1 MAKKLNVF
9 KRKNNRVKMNSENE
23 NNTELKEENI
33 SESKEANQEVKNE
46 DQTQEAAEPIVE
58 KTELELAQ
66 EAALASNDKF
76 LRLYSEFDNFRKR
89 TAKEK
94 LDIIKSASEDVIK
107 NMLPIVDDFKRAMA
121 HNQEVDDAESIKQGF
136 ELIFNKLYKSLET
149 KGLKKIEAQGEVFN
163 ADIHEAI
170 TNIPAP
176 SEDLKG
182 KIVDVVEE
190 GYYLGDKIIRFPKV
204 VIGQ

>member
-1 MAKKLNVF
+1 MANKLKMFN
-9 KRKNNRVKMNSENE
+9 RNNNRGKMTSENE
-23 NNTELKEENI
+23 NNEEFKEENAT
-33 SESKEANQEVKNE
+33 EETAQNPEASQEENQEESAPV
-46 DQTQEAAEPIVE
+46 IE
-58 KTELELAQ
+58 KSELELAQ
-66 EAALASNDKF
+66 EAVLLANDKY

-94 LDIIKSASEDVIK
+94 LDTIKSASEDVIK

-121 HNQEVDDAESIKQGF
+121 HNLEVNDADAIKQGF
-136 ELIFNKLYKSLET
+136 ELIYNKLFNSLET
-149 KGLKKIEAQGEVFN
+149 KGLKKIEAMGEVFN

-170 TNIPAP
+170 TNIPAA
-176 SEDLKG
+176 SEDMKG
-182 KIVDVVEE
+182 KIMDVVEE

>member
-1 MAKKLNVF
+1 MANKLKMFN
-9 KRKNNRVKMNSENE
+9 RKNNRGKMTSENE
-23 NNTELKEENI
+23 NNEDLKEENVTEETTENTEN
-33 SESKEANQEVKNE
+33 SQEENQEESAPV
-46 DQTQEAAEPIVE
+46 IE
-58 KTELELAQ
+58 KSELELAQ
-66 EAALASNDKF
+66 EAVLVANDKY

-94 LDIIKSASEDVIK
+94 LDTIKSASEDVIK
-107 NMLPIVDDFKRAMA
+107 NMLPIVDDFKRAMV
-121 HNQEVDDAESIKQGF
+121 HNLEVNDADAIKQGF
-136 ELIFNKLYKSLET
+136 ELIYNKLFNSLET
-149 KGLKKIEAQGEVFN
+149 KGLKKIEAMGEVFN

-176 SEDLKG
+176 SEDMKG
-182 KIVDVVEE
+182 KIMDVVEE

>member
-1 MAKKLNVF
+1 MFN
-9 KRKNNRVKMNSENE
+9 RKNNRGKMNSENE
-23 NNTELKEENI
+23 NNEELKEENVAQETTNNEEKEENQD
-33 SESKEANQEVKNE
+33 ESAPVQQKS
-46 DQTQEAAEPIVE
+46 
-58 KTELELAQ
+58 ELELAQ
-66 EAALASNDKF
+66 EAVLVSNDKY

-94 LDIIKSASEDVIK
+94 LDTIKSASEDVIK

-121 HNQEVDDAESIKQGF
+121 HNQEVNDADAIKQGF
-136 ELIFNKLYKSLET
+136 ELIYNKLFKSLET
-149 KGLKKIEAQGEVFN
+149 KGLKKIDAMGEVFN

-170 TNIPAP
+170 TQIPAP
-176 SEDLKG
+176 EPELKG
-182 KIVDVVEE
+182 KVVDVVEE

>member
-1 MAKKLNVF
+1 MAKKLKVF
-9 KRKNNRVKMNSENE
+9 NRKNNRGKMNSENE
-23 NNTELKEENI
+23 NNEELKEENVA
-33 SESKEANQEVKNE
+33 EETTQNNEEVQEEVAPKKEKS
-46 DQTQEAAEPIVE
+46 
-58 KTELELAQ
+58 ELELAQ
-66 EAALASNDKF
+66 DSAAIANDKY

-94 LDIIKSASEDVIK
+94 LDTIKSASEDVIK

-121 HNQEVDDAESIKQGF
+121 HNQEVDDADSIKQGF
-136 ELIFNKLYKSLET
+136 ELIFNKLYKSLEA
-149 KGLKKIEAQGEVFN
+149 KGLKKIDAQGEVFN

-176 SEDLKG
+176 SEDMKG
-182 KIVDVVEE
+182 KVVDVVEE
-190 GYYLGDKIIRFPKV
+190 GYFLGDKIIRFPKV

>member
-1 MAKKLNVF
+1 MANKLKMFN
-9 KRKNNRVKMNSENE
+9 RNNNRGKMTSENE
-23 NNTELKEENI
+23 NNEEFKEENA
-33 SESKEANQEVKNE
+33 KEETAQNPEASQEENQEESAPV
-46 DQTQEAAEPIVE
+46 IE
-58 KTELELAQ
+58 KSELELAQ
-66 EAALASNDKF
+66 EAVLLANDKY

-94 LDIIKSASEDVIK
+94 LDTIKSASEDVIK

-121 HNQEVDDAESIKQGF
+121 HNLEVNDADAIKQGF
-136 ELIFNKLYKSLET
+136 ELIYNKLFNSLET
-149 KGLKKIEAQGEVFN
+149 KGLKKIEAMGEVFN

-170 TNIPAP
+170 TNIPAA
-176 SEDLKG
+176 SEDMKG
-182 KIVDVVEE
+182 KIMDVVEE

>member
-1 MAKKLNVF
+1 MFN
-9 KRKNNRVKMNSENE
+9 RKNKRGKMTSENE
-23 NNTELKEENI
+23 NNEELKQDNATEETTQNAEN
-33 SESKEANQEVKNE
+33 SQEE
-46 DQTQEAAEPIVE
+46 TQEESAPVE
-58 KTELELAQ
+58 EKSELELAQ
-66 EAALASNDKF
+66 EAVLIANDKY

-94 LDIIKSASEDVIK
+94 LDTIKSASEDVIK

-121 HNQEVDDAESIKQGF
+121 HNQEVNDADAIKQGF
-136 ELIFNKLYKSLET
+136 ELIYNKLFKSLEA
-149 KGLKKIEAQGEVFN
+149 KGLKKIDAMGEVFN

-176 SEDLKG
+176 SEDMKG
-182 KIVDVVEE
+182 KIMDVVEE

>member
-1 MAKKLNVF
+1 MANKLKMFN
-9 KRKNNRVKMNSENE
+9 RNNNRGKMTSENE
-23 NNTELKEENI
+23 NNEEFKEENAT
-33 SESKEANQEVKNE
+33 EETAQNPEASQEENQEESAPV
-46 DQTQEAAEPIVE
+46 IE
-58 KTELELAQ
+58 KSELELAQ
-66 EAALASNDKF
+66 EAVLVANDKY

-94 LDIIKSASEDVIK
+94 LDTIKSASEDVIK

-121 HNQEVDDAESIKQGF
+121 HNLEVNDADAIKQGF
-136 ELIFNKLYKSLET
+136 ELIYNKLFNSLET
-149 KGLKKIEAQGEVFN
+149 KGLKKIEAMGEVFN

-170 TNIPAP
+170 TNIPAA
-176 SEDLKG
+176 SEDMKG
-182 KIVDVVEE
+182 KIMDVVEE

>member
-1 MAKKLNVF
+1 MANKLKMFN
-9 KRKNNRVKMNSENE
+9 RNNNRGKMTSENE
-23 NNTELKEENI
+23 NNEEFKEENAT
-33 SESKEANQEVKNE
+33 EETAQNPEASQEENQEESAPV
-46 DQTQEAAEPIVE
+46 IE
-58 KTELELAQ
+58 KSELELAQ
-66 EAALASNDKF
+66 EAVLVANDKY

-94 LDIIKSASEDVIK
+94 LDTIKSASEDVIK
-107 NMLPIVDDFKRAMA
+107 NMLPIVDDFKRAMV
-121 HNQEVDDAESIKQGF
+121 HNLEVNDADAIKQGF
-136 ELIFNKLYKSLET
+136 ELIYNKLFNSLET
-149 KGLKKIEAQGEVFN
+149 KGLKKIEAMGEVFN

-176 SEDLKG
+176 SEDMKG
-182 KIVDVVEE
+182 KIMDVVEE

>member
-1 MAKKLNVF
+1 MANKLKMFN
-9 KRKNNRVKMNSENE
+9 RNNNRGKMTSENE
-23 NNTELKEENI
+23 NNEEFKEENAT
-33 SESKEANQEVKNE
+33 EETAQNPEASQEENQEESAPV
-46 DQTQEAAEPIVE
+46 IE
-58 KTELELAQ
+58 KSELELAQ
-66 EAALASNDKF
+66 EAVLLANDNY

-94 LDIIKSASEDVIK
+94 LDTIKSASEDVIK

-121 HNQEVDDAESIKQGF
+121 HNLEVNDADAIKQGF
-136 ELIFNKLYKSLET
+136 ELIYNKLFNSLET
-149 KGLKKIEAQGEVFN
+149 KGLKKIEAMGEVFN

-170 TNIPAP
+170 TNIPAA
-176 SEDLKG
+176 SEDMKG
-182 KIVDVVEE
+182 KIMDVVEE

>member
-1 MAKKLNVF
+1 MAKKLKVF
-9 KRKNNRVKMNSENE
+9 NRKNKRGKMNSENE
-23 NNTELKEENI
+23 NTEELNTEETIDETQQNEEVVAEEVVEERSELEIAKEEVAI
-33 SESKEANQEVKNE
+33 A
-46 DQTQEAAEPIVE
+46 T
-58 KTELELAQ
+58 
-66 EAALASNDKF
+66 DKY

-89 TAKEK
+89 SAKEK
-94 LDIIKSASEDVIK
+94 IDLIKSASQDVIK

-121 HNQEVDDAESIKQGF
+121 HNVEVNDADSIKQGF
-136 ELIFNKLYKSLET
+136 ELIFNKLYNSLEA

-176 SEDLKG
+176 SEDMKG
-182 KIVDVVEE
+182 KIMDVVEE
-190 GYYLGDKIIRFPKV
+190 GYYLGEKIIRFPKV

>member
-1 MAKKLNVF
+1 MANKLKMFN
-9 KRKNNRVKMNSENE
+9 RKNNRGKMTSENE
-23 NNTELKEENI
+23 NNEELKEENVTEETTENTEN
-33 SESKEANQEVKNE
+33 SQEENQEESAPV
-46 DQTQEAAEPIVE
+46 IE
-58 KTELELAQ
+58 KSELELAQ
-66 EAALASNDKF
+66 EAVLVANDKY

-94 LDIIKSASEDVIK
+94 LDTIKSASEDVIK
-107 NMLPIVDDFKRAMA
+107 NMLPIVDDFKRAMV
-121 HNQEVDDAESIKQGF
+121 HNLEVNDADAIKQGF
-136 ELIFNKLYKSLET
+136 ELIYNKLFNSLET
-149 KGLKKIEAQGEVFN
+149 KGLKKIEAMGEVFN

-176 SEDLKG
+176 SEDMKG
-182 KIVDVVEE
+182 KIMDVVEE

>member
-1 MAKKLNVF
+1 MANKLKMFN
-9 KRKNNRVKMNSENE
+9 RNNNRGKMTSENE
-23 NNTELKEENI
+23 NNEEFKEENAT
-33 SESKEANQEVKNE
+33 EETAQNPEASQEENQEESAPV
-46 DQTQEAAEPIVE
+46 IE
-58 KTELELAQ
+58 KSELELAQ
-66 EAALASNDKF
+66 EAVLLANDKY

-94 LDIIKSASEDVIK
+94 LDTIKSASEDVIK
-107 NMLPIVDDFKRAMA
+107 NMLPIVDDFKRAMV
-121 HNQEVDDAESIKQGF
+121 HNLEVNDADAIKQGF
-136 ELIFNKLYKSLET
+136 ELIYNKLFNSLET
-149 KGLKKIEAQGEVFN
+149 KGLKKIEAMGEVFN

-176 SEDLKG
+176 SEDMKG
-182 KIVDVVEE
+182 KIMDVVEE

>member
-1 MAKKLNVF
+1 MFN
-9 KRKNNRVKMNSENE
+9 RKNNRGKMTSENE
-23 NNTELKEENI
+23 NNEELKEENVTEETTENTEN
-33 SESKEANQEVKNE
+33 SQEENQEESAPV
-46 DQTQEAAEPIVE
+46 IE
-58 KTELELAQ
+58 KSELELAQ
-66 EAALASNDKF
+66 EAVLVANDKY

-94 LDIIKSASEDVIK
+94 LDTIKSASEDVIK

-121 HNQEVDDAESIKQGF
+121 HNLEVNDADAIKQGF
-136 ELIFNKLYKSLET
+136 ELIYNKLFNSLET
-149 KGLKKIEAQGEVFN
+149 KGLKKIEAMGEVFN

-176 SEDLKG
+176 SEDMKG
-182 KIVDVVEE
+182 KIMDVVEE

>member
-1 MAKKLNVF
+1 MT
-9 KRKNNRVKMNSENE
+9 SENE
-23 NNTELKEENI
+23 NTSEVNEEQTAEQATQNTENTNEEN
-33 SESKEANQEVKNE
+33 QE
-46 DQTQEAAEPIVE
+46 QEAPVDER
-58 KTELELAQ
+58 TDLEIAQ
-66 EAALASNDKF
+66 EAVLIANDKY

-89 TAKEK
+89 SAKEK

-107 NMLPIVDDFKRAMA
+107 IMLPIVDDFKRAMI
-121 HNQEVDDAESIKQGF
+121 HNKEVNDADSIKQGF
-136 ELIFNKLYKSLET
+136 ELIFNKLYSSLEA
-149 KGLKKIEAQGEVFN
+149 KGLKKIDAQGEVFN

-176 SEDLKG
+176 SEDMKG
-182 KIVDVVEE
+182 KIMDVVEE

>member
-1 MAKKLNVF
+1 MANKLKMFNHN
-9 KRKNNRVKMNSENE
+9 NNRGKMTSENE
-23 NNTELKEENI
+23 NNEEFKEENAT
-33 SESKEANQEVKNE
+33 EETAQNPEASQEENQEESAPV
-46 DQTQEAAEPIVE
+46 IE
-58 KTELELAQ
+58 KSELELAQ
-66 EAALASNDKF
+66 EAVLLANDKY

-94 LDIIKSASEDVIK
+94 LDTIKSASEDVIK

-121 HNQEVDDAESIKQGF
+121 HNLEVNDADAIKQGF
-136 ELIFNKLYKSLET
+136 ELIYNKLFNSLET
-149 KGLKKIEAQGEVFN
+149 KGLKKIEAMGEVFN

-170 TNIPAP
+170 TNIPAA
-176 SEDLKG
+176 SEDMKG
-182 KIVDVVEE
+182 KIMDVVEE

>member
-1 MAKKLNVF
+1 
-9 KRKNNRVKMNSENE
+9 MNSENE
-23 NNTELKEENI
+23 NNEELKEENVA
-33 SESKEANQEVKNE
+33 EETTQNNEEVQEEVAPKKEKS
-46 DQTQEAAEPIVE
+46 
-58 KTELELAQ
+58 ELELAQ
-66 EAALASNDKF
+66 DSAAIANDKY

-94 LDIIKSASEDVIK
+94 LDTIKSASEDVIK

-121 HNQEVDDAESIKQGF
+121 HNQEVDDADSIKQGF
-136 ELIFNKLYKSLET
+136 ELIFNKLYKSLEA
-149 KGLKKIEAQGEVFN
+149 KGLKKIDAQGEVFN

-176 SEDLKG
+176 SEDMKG
-182 KIVDVVEE
+182 KVVDVVEE
-190 GYYLGDKIIRFPKV
+190 GYFLGDKIIRFPKV

>member
-1 MAKKLNVF
+1 MANKLKMFN
-9 KRKNNRVKMNSENE
+9 RNNNRGKMTSENE
-23 NNTELKEENI
+23 NNEEFKEENAT
-33 SESKEANQEVKNE
+33 EETAQNPEASQEENQEESAPV
-46 DQTQEAAEPIVE
+46 IE
-58 KTELELAQ
+58 KSELELAQ
-66 EAALASNDKF
+66 ETVLLANDKY

-94 LDIIKSASEDVIK
+94 LDTIKSASEDVIK

-121 HNQEVDDAESIKQGF
+121 HNLEVNDADAIKQGF
-136 ELIFNKLYKSLET
+136 ELIYNKLFNSLET
-149 KGLKKIEAQGEVFN
+149 KGLKKIEAMGEVFN

-170 TNIPAP
+170 TNIPAA
-176 SEDLKG
+176 SEDMKG
-182 KIVDVVEE
+182 KIMDVVEE

>member
-9 KRKNNRVKMNSENE
+9 KRKNNRGKMNSENE
-23 NNTELKEENI
+23 NNTELKEENT
-33 SESKEANQEVKNE
+33 SEKATENEEITNEEAPKEEVVE
-46 DQTQEAAEPIVE
+46 E

-66 EAALASNDKF
+66 EAVQVSNDKF

-136 ELIFNKLYKSLET
+136 ELIYNKFYKSLEA
-149 KGLKKIEAQGEVFN
+149 KGLKKIEAKGEVFN

-190 GYYLGDKIIRFPKV
+190 GYYLGEKIIRFPKV